1 MSEPPR
7 GLRFGRL
14 LPASRARKTVLAL
27 KIDYATAFA
36 KYNARFEKA
45 VGSTPV
51 GGYAKFAKYMI
62 KRLERVEFEGRL
74 DTYVQL
80 HAACK
85 RMLDGGSTISDALVY
100 DFDEAAA
107 WVAVQAP
114 DLYAMFR
121 GEIGESTDAAPTSP
135 E

>member
-1 MSEPPR
+1 M
-7 GLRFGRL
+7 
-14 LPASRARKTVLAL
+14 
-27 KIDYATAFA
+27 KIDYETAFS
-36 KYNARFEKA
+36 KYDDRFDKALGEKA
-45 VGSTPV
+45 VGAY
-51 GGYAKFAKYMI
+51 GKFGKYMI
-62 KRLERVEFEGRL
+62 KRLERTEFESRL

-85 RMLDGGSTISDALVY
+85 RMLEGGATISDALVH
-100 DFDEAAA
+100 DFEEAAA

-121 GEIGESTDAAPTSP
+121 GEIGDPRDAAPHTI

>member
-1 MSEPPR
+1 MQ
-7 GLRFGRL
+7 
-14 LPASRARKTVLAL
+14 
-27 KIDYATAFA
+27 IDYPTAFE
-36 KYNARFEKA
+36 KYNDRFTAALGDKA
-45 VGSTPV
+45 PGS
-51 GGYAKFAKYMI
+51 YAKFGRHMI
-62 KRLERVEFEGRL
+62 KRLERPEFDERL

-85 RMLDGGSTISDALVY
+85 RMLDGGSTISDALVHE
-100 DFDEAAA
+100 FEEAAA

-121 GEIGESTDAAPTSP
+121 GEIGDPREAAPVHG